1 MIKKVFHLAD
11 IHIPNSEDKLPFMKM
26 LKRALSEIAKEA
38 SKYNREEIRIVVTGD
53 IFCHKIR
60 TSNEAIHT
68 FVTMLNY
75 LDAIGKTI
83 IIAGNHDMLMNNLDR
98 LDSISPVFAYKKA
111 YDNVI
116 YADKTLNYKSGIIED
131 DNIIWAVFSS
141 FEDFNPPFLE
151 NIKTL
156 HPDKTIVGLFHG
168 DVVGSRTDIG
178 RVSEIGLSLDTFK
191 DCDCVMAGHIHR
203 YQTLR
208 KNGVPFVYAGSLFQ
222 KDIGEN
228 VSGHGYV
235 LWNMEDLSYEH
246 KEVPNDYSTYVF
258 NIESYEDVK
267 EDIEKVINL

>member
-11 IHIPNSEDKLPFMKM
+11 IHIPNSEDKVPFMQM

-38 SKYNREEIRIVVTGD
+38 AKYKREEIRIVVSGD

-60 TSNEAIHT
+60 TSNEATHT

-98 LDSISPVFAYKKA
+98 LDSISPLFAYKKA
-111 YDNVI
+111 YDNVV
-116 YADKTLNYKSGIIED
+116 YADKVLNYKSGIIED
-131 DNIIWAVFSS
+131 DNVIWAVFSS
-141 FEDFNPPFLE
+141 FEDFNPPILE
-151 NIKTL
+151 NIKET
-156 HPDKTIVGLFHG
+156 HPDKTVIGLFHG
-168 DVVGSRTDIG
+168 DVVGSKTDIG
-178 RVSEIGLSLDTFK
+178 RVSEVGLSLDTFK

-235 LWNMEDLSYEH
+235 LWDLEDLSYEH
-246 KEVPNDYSTYVF
+246 KEITNDYATYVF
-258 NIESYEDVK
+258 NIESYDDVK
-267 EDIEKVINL
+267 NDIEKVINL